1 MILTRTPLRI
11 SFVGGGSDRPWFYQE
26 DLGACV
32 AAAIDKYVYVAVNP
46 KYDGSIRAAYSITE
60 NVASVDELQ
69 HELIREA
76 LKVIEID
83 QGIEIHSIADIP
95 GGTGLGSSSSFTVG
109 LLRALRAYWG
119 GALGMNHRGIVQRA
133 PARLAIEA
141 CAIELDRC
149 HKPIGK
155 QDQYTAAYGGVNLLG
170 FSIKGVS
177 VDPIACDLDALS
189 AHCLL
194 LDTGLTRVGDA
205 GAVLASQTQDR
216 DDVRALAEL
225 AKMFA
230 YALGQNDIERCGN
243 IMNDAWQIK
252 ARFLDNFWLD
262 TKAVEAM
269 MAGAWGGKLC
279 GAGGGGFLLFLA
291 PPERHQA
298 ITAALGLRR
307 VPIRVGVP
315 GSEVVWLG
323 R

>member
-1 MILTRTPLRI
+1 MIVTKTPLRI
-11 SFVGGGSDRPWFYQE
+11 SFVGGGSDRPSFYNE
-26 DLGACV
+26 EPGACV

-76 LKVIEID
+76 LRMMGGVR

-109 LLRALRAYWG
+109 LVRAMGWF
-119 GALGMNHRGIVQRA
+119 IA
-133 PARLAIEA
+133 PQGLAQAA
-141 CAIELDRC
+141 CEVEIDRC

-170 FSIKGVS
+170 FSSNDVT
-177 VDPIACDLDALS
+177 VAPIACDLDALS

-194 LDTGLTRVGDA
+194 LDTGLARTGDA
-205 GAVLASQTQDR
+205 GAVLAAQQQDR
-216 DDVRALAEL
+216 DDVRQLASYAYSFASALKTGNWIACGRIMHL
-225 AKMFA
+225 AW
-230 YALGQNDIERCGN
+230 E
-243 IMNDAWQIK
+243 IK
-252 ARFLDNFWLD
+252 SKFIDSLWANV
-262 TKAVEAM
+262 KYEAAID
-269 MAGAWGGKLC
+269 AGAWGGKLC

-291 PPERHQA
+291 PEERHA
-298 ITAALGLRR
+298 GIVAALGLRH

-315 GSEVVWLG
+315 GSEVVWPA